1 MSRQCLAHFFVCVLY
16 DGLARF
22 FVTSVFCALFWMY
35 RVGLFVTVV
44 LGALFCMC
52 SVNCLVRSS
61 VTQCFL
67 CVVLPFCHSSVSRTV
82 WYKFS
87 WQFVTLGACALFCIS
102 FLWLFGTLV
111 PRALFW
117 MCSGRLLL
125 TLVFCALFWMCSVW
139 LFGTFVVCA
148 LFCMCSFDCLL
159 RSSFVHCF
167 YVFCCVFVTQVSRA
181 LFGMSFVDSLLRSV
195 WLFGT
200 LVPCALCWMCAVK
213 L

>member
-1 MSRQCLAHFFVCVLY
+1 MCPLWWFGKIFF
-16 DGLARF
+16 
-22 FVTSVFCALFWMY
+22 TSVFCALFWMY

-67 CVVLPFCHSSVSRTV
+67 CVVLPFCLSSVSRTV

-148 LFCMCSFDCLL
+148 LFWMCSL
-159 RSSFVHCF
+159 RF
-167 YVFCCVFVTQVSRA
+167 FCHVSVLRA
-181 LFGMSFVDSLLRSV
+181 VLNVLR
-195 WLFGT
+195 WLSR
-200 LVPCALCWMCAVK
+200 
-213 L
+213 

>member
-16 DGLARF
+16 SGLARF

-148 LFCMCSFDCLL
+148 LFWMCSL
-159 RSSFVHCF
+159 RF
-167 YVFCCVFVTQVSRA
+167 FCHVSVLRA
-181 LFGMSFVDSLLRSV
+181 VLNVLR
-195 WLFGT
+195 WLSR
-200 LVPCALCWMCAVK
+200 
-213 L
+213 